1 MEKSSFP
8 GKEISVV
15 RFLLIDGQNER
26 ELRMKNDDI
35 MSAEEFFG
43 EVEKDKA
50 PVRMGK
56 ARGKGSKT
64 DLFAELKVKMV
75 MRIYGVSK
83 KRALEIIAGR
93 AAEKRALESGNG
105 NDGRASG
112 KDEGGFMSAKEFFG
126 EVDE

>member
-1 MEKSSFP
+1 MN
-8 GKEISVV
+8 
-15 RFLLIDGQNER
+15 NET
-26 ELRMKNDDI
+26 I

-64 DLFAELKVKMV
+64 DLFSELKVKMV

-83 KRALEIIAGR
+83 KRALEIIDGR

-112 KDEGGFMSAKEFFG
+112 KGEGGFMSAKDFFG
-126 EVDE
+126 EVDG

>member
-1 MEKSSFP
+1 M
-8 GKEISVV
+8 
-15 RFLLIDGQNER
+15 
-26 ELRMKNDDI
+26 NDETI

-56 ARGKGSKT
+56 TRGKGSKT
-64 DLFAELKVKMV
+64 DLFSELKVKMV

-93 AAEKRALESGNG
+93 AAEKRALAERLR
-105 NDGRASG
+105 NDGRTSM
-112 KDEGGFMSAKEFFG
+112 KDEGGFMSAKDFFG
-126 EVDE
+126 EVEIRI

>member
-1 MEKSSFP
+1 M
-8 GKEISVV
+8 
-15 RFLLIDGQNER
+15 
-26 ELRMKNDDI
+26 NDETI

-43 EVEKDKA
+43 EVEKDKV
-50 PVRMGK
+50 PVCMGK

-64 DLFAELKVKMV
+64 DLFFELKVKMV

-83 KRALEIIAGR
+83 KRALEIIDGR

-126 EVDE
+126 VV

>member
-1 MEKSSFP
+1 M
-8 GKEISVV
+8 
-15 RFLLIDGQNER
+15 
-26 ELRMKNDDI
+26 NDETI

-56 ARGKGSKT
+56 ARGKGSRT
-64 DLFAELKVKMV
+64 DLFSELKVKMV

-83 KRALEIIAGR
+83 KRALEIIDGR
-93 AAEKRALESGNG
+93 AVAKRAHESGNG

-112 KDEGGFMSAKEFFG
+112 KDEGGFMSAKDFFG